1 MDQQAEI
8 TSIIL
13 SSFAAFWETVL
24 GFLPKVIATF
34 LILVVGIL
42 LAKAARI
49 VVSRLLQLFRF
60 DQLVEKTGLES
71 YIIGSDYNIRFSG
84 LISGTIYWLIILMMI
99 TSIAELLGLQVISDL
114 FEKVVLYLPN
124 IILAMVILI
133 IGTIFSRIVNRYVFN
148 NLKELS
154 MDFALKVALVAEV
167 VVQVFVWFLALEQL
181 QVNTILLLV
190 LFSCLMG
197 AAALAAALA
206 FGLAGKDLAAEILV
220 RSRRGIE
227 SGIEEGRK

>member
-114 FEKVVLYLPN
+114 FEKVLLYLPN

-154 MDFALKVALVAEV
+154 MDFALKVAMVAET

-206 FGLAGKDLAAEILV
+206 FGLAGQAMAAEILE